1 MLLVGALGH
10 ITLISSK
17 CYPSFTQDPGGYTF
31 WTKTV
36 YISSSIS
43 YCDILN
49 DCLLYISSN
58 GALSLLSLSV
68 IFRPSDKCEEVNSAS
83 LFSEFE
89 CIEQMLVA
97 DRNKGLLKF
106 IIQIFN

>member
-1 MLLVGALGH
+1 MLLVGALGQ

-17 CYPSFTQDPGGYTF
+17 CYPSFIQDSDSYTF

-36 YISSSIS
+36 YISSSVF

-49 DCLLYISSN
+49 DCLLYISNN
-58 GALSLLSLSV
+58 GALSFLSLSV
-68 IFRPSDKCEEVNSAS
+68 IFRPSDKCEEVNSAFV
-83 LFSEFE
+83 FSEFE
-89 CIEQMLVA
+89 CIEQILVA

-106 IIQIFN
+106 IIQFFN